1 MFSVGSEGTRARQ
14 KQTSTQQTKASEDQ
28 KAKPADGDAPAL
40 VSRRAFLKQAGGIA
54 TATAAIA
61 AIGVRPVLEGSET
74 AEAQTVARAAAAG
87 TFAPMSSAAV
97 RKRRNAAY
105 SLRTSRARYWRS
117 LAVQQPL
124 ANDDELRYPA
134 GWANYS
140 KALPHDSLGHPD
152 TSACQALV
160 NACRSG
166 KSSDFAKIPIGGVQP
181 LRNPQGGLSFDFAGP
196 DSAQTII
203 PPAPTF
209 DSAQRAGEMVEVYWA
224 SLMRDVPLRDAPFA
238 NFLPDPLVQKACNDL
253 SALSD
258 FRGPK
263 EGGAVTPNTL
273 FRGPWPGCEVGPYIS
288 QFLLQ
293 DLLFGAQGATQQVR
307 VFAPGIDYMTKYADW
322 LARQN
327 GASWGPLIYDPM
339 LRYMRTIRDLAT
351 WVYQDPPVQAGYHAL
366 SILQMLLNV
375 GEKLDPANPYVSQIK
390 NQDAFTTFGPVEW
403 FDMVGRAPRVGHEA
417 CWFHKWFIH
426 RTLRPEEY
434 AGRVH
439 NHLTNAAS
447 YPLHLDVLNS
457 QAVQETFNRHGTFL
471 CSQAYP
477 DGCPTHTA
485 YPSGHATG
493 AGSTVTMLKAIF
505 DESFVIPNPVTP
517 APDGLSLQPYV
528 GGPLTVG
535 GELNKL
541 AWNIG
546 MARVTAGIH
555 WRSDIVAGN
564 QLGEATSIGIM
575 QDMKQAYNEPFSGY
589 SLTKFDGT
597 TITI

>member
-1 MFSVGSEGTRARQ
+1 MFGVGSDGKRTRQ
-14 KQTSTQQTKASEDQ
+14 KQTSKQKTEVSEDQ
-28 KAKPADGDAPAL
+28 NADPVDCNAPAL

-54 TATAAIA
+54 TATAAVA
-61 AIGVRPVLEGSET
+61 AIGIDPLLRNEPL
-74 AEAQTVARAAAAG
+74 EAQIGARDAAAG
-87 TFAPMSSAAV
+87 TFAPLSQSAM
-97 RKRRNAAY
+97 RRRRTAAY
-105 SLRTSRARYWRS
+105 SLRNKRARYWKG
-117 LAVQQPL
+117 LPVQQPL
-124 ANDDELRYPA
+124 ANDDELTYPD
-134 GWANYS
+134 GWANFS
-140 KALPHDSLGHPD
+140 KSLPHDSLGHPD
-152 TSACQALV
+152 PAACKAMEIACQT
-160 NACRSG
+160 G
-166 KSSDFAKIPIGGVQP
+166 KPTDFAAIPLGGVQP

-196 DSAQTII
+196 DSNQTII
-203 PPAPTF
+203 PPAPVF
-209 DSAQRAGEMVEVYWA
+209 ASAQRAGEMVEVYWA
-224 SLMRDVPLRDAPFA
+224 SLLRDVPLRDAPFA
-238 NFLPDPLVQKACNDL
+238 VFLPDPLVEKACEDL

-263 EGGAVTPNTL
+263 EGGVVTPNTL

-288 QFLLQ
+288 QFLLK
-293 DLLFGAQGATQQVR
+293 DILFGAQGNTQQVR
-307 VFAPGIDYMTKYADW
+307 VFAPGIDYMTNYTDW

-327 GASWGPLIYDPM
+327 GAAWGPLLYDPT

-375 GEKLDPANPYVSQIK
+375 GEKLDPGNPYVSQIK

-417 CWFHKWFIH
+417 GWFHKWRIH

-439 NHLTNAAS
+439 NHLTNAFS
-447 YPLHLDVLNS
+447 YPLHPDVLNS
-457 QAVQETFNRHGTFL
+457 QAVEETFKRYGTYL

-477 DGCPTHTA
+477 DGCPTHTS
-485 YPSGHATG
+485 YPSGHAVG

-505 DESFVIPNPVTP
+505 DESFVIPDPVTP
-517 APDGLSLQPYV
+517 APDGLSLQRYV

-541 AWNIG
+541 AFNIG
-546 MARVTAGIH
+546 MARTMAGIH
-555 WRSDIVAGN
+555 WRSDIVEGN
-564 QLGEATSIGIM
+564 KLGEATSIGIM
-575 QDMKQAYNEPFSGY
+575 QDMKTAYNEPFTGY

-597 TITI
+597 MITI